1 MKKLTKI
8 SLMVVMLLSVSGLA
22 MADQGETCKCSN
34 SQEIASQLSR
44 KMDKVSTRIAIPNG
58 TVILKYSLD
67 ENNTI
72 HIQEVQT
79 NDAALKQIVMDNLEG
94 LIIKVKGEKCAEG
107 VVRMKF
113 IESSNDEINT
123 QMF

>member
-8 SLMVVMLLSVSGLA
+8 SLLIVMMLSVSGLA

-34 SQEIASQLSR
+34 SQEVASQLSA

-67 ENNTI
+67 ENNKI
-72 HIQEVQT
+72 HLMEVQT
-79 NDAALKQIVMDNLEG
+79 NDAALKQIVLDNLEG
-94 LIIKVKGEKCAEG
+94 LGVKLKGEKCAEG
-107 VVRMKF
+107 IVRMKF

>member
-1 MKKLTKI
+1 MKKLIKI
-8 SLMVVMLLSVSGLA
+8 SLLVVMMLSVSGLA

-34 SQEIASQLSR
+34 SQAIASQLSH

-67 ENNTI
+67 ENNKI
-72 HIQEVQT
+72 HILEVQT

-94 LIIKVKGEKCAEG
+94 LEIKVKGEKCAEG

-113 IESSNDEINT
+113 IESSDDEINT